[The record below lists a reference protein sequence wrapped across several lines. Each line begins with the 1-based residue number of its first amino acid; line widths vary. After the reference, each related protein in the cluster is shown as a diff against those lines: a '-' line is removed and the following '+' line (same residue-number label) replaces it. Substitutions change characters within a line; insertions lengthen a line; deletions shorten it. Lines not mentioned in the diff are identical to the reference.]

1 MSEDYMRRK
10 LPSGWS
16 VFIEKSRLNS
26 DVNILNVNNF
36 N

>member
-16 VFIEKSRLNS
+16 VFIEKSKLKS
-26 DVNILNVNNF
+26 DVNVLDV
-36 N
+36 